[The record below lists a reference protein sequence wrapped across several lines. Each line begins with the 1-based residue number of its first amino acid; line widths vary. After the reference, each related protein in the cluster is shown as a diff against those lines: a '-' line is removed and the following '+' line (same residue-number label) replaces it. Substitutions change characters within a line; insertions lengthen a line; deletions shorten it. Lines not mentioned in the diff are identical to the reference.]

1 MYFVIPELEAV
12 EEELLTFSATE
23 ERTFDHRKGQGF
35 VLHVPKG
42 AVLSS
47 DCTIKV
53 KSYVARQSTPK
64 FIFPEG
70 SKLVS
75 GVYHITASRKLLK
88 PVSIQ
93 IEHCADVK
101 GDSQYAELEVA
112 IADSTTGPPYHFKA
126 YKGGNIRVLDSY
138 IEVELAQFSLVSCL
152 LRLLRAIREPASIHY
167 CGLVCCL
174 RSSEL
179 TRTWEYHIV
188 LIRNLQLYIRVSE
201 LFGCRLWNIS

>member
-1 MYFVIPELEAV
+1 MV
-12 EEELLTFSATE
+12 EEELLTFSANE

-42 AVLSS
+42 AIVSS
-47 DCTIKV
+47 DCTIEV
-53 KSYVARQSTPK
+53 KSYVVGQSTPK

-75 GVYHITASRKLLK
+75 GVYHITAPRELLK

-93 IEHCADVK
+93 IEHCAIIK
-101 GDSQYAELEVA
+101 SDSQHEYAELEVA

-126 YKGGNIRVLDSY
+126 YKGGDVRFLDSY
-138 IEVELAQFSLVSCL
+138 IEVELAKFSFVSCL
-152 LRLLRAIREPASIHY
+152 LRLRRLIRAIREPASIHY

-188 LIRNLQLYIRVSE
+188 LIRNLQLCIRVSE
-201 LFGCRLWNIS
+201 LFGCRLWNVS